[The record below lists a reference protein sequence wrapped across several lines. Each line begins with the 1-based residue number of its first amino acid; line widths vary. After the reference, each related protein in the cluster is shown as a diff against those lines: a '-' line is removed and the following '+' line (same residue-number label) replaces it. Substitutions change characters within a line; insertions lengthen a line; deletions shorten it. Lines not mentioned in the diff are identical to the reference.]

1 MQNKYKYKQISI
13 TEDNINKYYAVFAH
27 THYIRK
33 TISTQLYHL
42 GLPLVFSCPL
52 DAKKYISD
60 FGLND
65 EDTQCFVTKSAFT
78 GEATLCTHVGFK
90 RYSAQIN
97 KLLSTSKYTLI
108 LGEYYVNIGANYITI
123 QFEELEFELYYSLYN
138 KEFMYCSFET
148 SDKNSEDMLAIAR
161 LMEGLNAIVNEG
173 TD

>member
-42 GLPLVFSCPL
+42 GLPLVFSCSS
-52 DAKKYISD
+52 DAKRYISD

-65 EDTQCFVTKSAFT
+65 EDIQCFIAHSSYI
-78 GEATLCTHVGFK
+78 GEATLCTYIGFK
-90 RYSAQIN
+90 RYSEAID
-97 KLLSTSKYTLI
+97 KLLSTSQYTPI
-108 LGEYYVNIGANYITI
+108 LGEYYISIGANYIII

-148 SDKNSEDMLAIAR
+148 SNKNSEDMLAIAR
-161 LMEGLNAIVNEG
+161 LMKELNDIVNDG